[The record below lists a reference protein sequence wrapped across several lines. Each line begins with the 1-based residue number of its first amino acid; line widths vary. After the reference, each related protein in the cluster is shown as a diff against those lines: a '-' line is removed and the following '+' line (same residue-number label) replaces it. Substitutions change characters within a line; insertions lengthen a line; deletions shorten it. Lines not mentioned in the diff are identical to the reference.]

1 MKKILYIFCVACLF
15 ASCHTVLQVPTVE
28 RSTPQVEKPSVEFVG
43 FKNLSRNHIMFK
55 EFGSA
60 LERANI
66 AVNKQSYYMGTF
78 SLMELENYK
87 SSMRYISFIDV
98 VRHTYSHNDAIN
110 DNIDMYNAGLI
121 IACVTTG
128 LLFPVYVPLFCA
140 WDKNDCEMALIGEYN
155 LIIYDTEKKQIVLS
169 SPFEIHYQEQFKGQY
184 SYKKTDTK
192 QIDEQFK
199 NMLYNEFF
207 EQYLHAHQYLR
218 DLEQ

>member
-1 MKKILYIFCVACLF
+1 
-15 ASCHTVLQVPTVE
+15 
-28 RSTPQVEKPSVEFVG
+28 
-43 FKNLSRNHIMFK
+43 MFK

-66 AVNKQSYYMGTF
+66 AVNRQNYYMGTF

-110 DNIDMYNAGLI
+110 DNVDMHNAGRI
-121 IACVTTG
+121 IAWVTSG
-128 LLFPVYVPLFCA
+128 LLFPVYVPLLCA

-155 LIIYDTEKKQIVLS
+155 LIIYDTEKKEIVLS
-169 SPFEIHYQEQFKGQY
+169 SPFEIQYREQFKGQY
-184 SYKKTDTK
+184 SCRKTDTK
-192 QIDEQFK
+192 QVDEQFK

-207 EQYLHAHQYLR
+207 KQYLHAHEYLR

>member
-1 MKKILYIFCVACLF
+1 
-15 ASCHTVLQVPTVE
+15 
-28 RSTPQVEKPSVEFVG
+28 
-43 FKNLSRNHIMFK
+43 MFK

-66 AVNKQSYYMGTF
+66 AVNKQNYYMGTF

-140 WDKNDCEMALIGEYN
+140 WDKNDCEMALNGEYN

-184 SYKKTDTK
+184 SYKKTNTK

>member
-1 MKKILYIFCVACLF
+1 MKKLLYIFCVTCLF

-28 RSTPQVEKPSVEFVG
+28 RSTPRVEKPSVEFVG
-43 FKNLSRNHIMFK
+43 FKNLVRNHTMFK

-66 AVNKQSYYMGTF
+66 AVNRQNYYMGTF

-110 DNIDMYNAGLI
+110 DNVDMHNAGRI
-121 IACVTTG
+121 IAWVTSG
-128 LLFPVYVPLFCA
+128 LLFPVYVPLLCA
-140 WDKNDCEMALIGEYN
+140 WDKNDCEIRLNGEYN
-155 LIIYDTEKKQIVLS
+155 LVVYDTEKKEIVLS
-169 SPFEIHYQEQFKGQY
+169 SPFEIQYREQFKGQY
-184 SYKKTDTK
+184 SCKETDTK
-192 QIDEQFK
+192 QVDEQFK

-207 EQYLHAHQYLR
+207 GQYLHAHEYLR